1 MSLRNPGQRARVWR
15 EVIRRQKISGLS
27 IAQFCRQE
35 GLAQPSFY
43 NWRKKLAAESPGPS
57 QNPSPFLELQLPR
70 LTNSTPCEIVLPR
83 CRVVV
88 PPGFDPDCLRQLLD
102 VLGQEDVSC

>member
-15 EVIRRQKISGLS
+15 DVIRRQKISGLS
-27 IAQFCRQE
+27 IAHFCRQE
-35 GLAQPSFY
+35 GLAQASFY
-43 NWRKKLAAESPGPS
+43 NWRKKLAAENPGPP

-70 LTNSTPCEIVLPR
+70 LTNSTPCEIVLPG

-88 PPGFDPDCLRQLLD
+88 PPGFDPDCLRQLLE
-102 VLGQEDVSC
+102 VLGQEEEPC

>member
-27 IAQFCRQE
+27 ISQFCRQE

-102 VLGQEDVSC
+102 VLDQENKSC